1 MPMRDVIFRPEA
13 DADIEDIADYTIDQW
28 GKVQARK
35 YVAELRQAI
44 EALGGTA
51 ERHPLSDQPFPGL
64 RRMRSRH
71 HLVYYLCDESHVDV
85 LRVLHERM
93 DASAQLGE

>member
-1 MPMRDVIFRPEA
+1 MRDVILRPEA

-28 GKVQARK
+28 GKEQARK

-44 EALGGTA
+44 EALSLNA
-51 ERHPLSDQPFPGL
+51 ERHPLSDQAFPGL

-71 HLVYYLCDESHVDV
+71 HLVYYLTNEAHIDV
-85 LRVLHERM
+85 VRVLHERM
-93 DASAQLGE
+93 DVSAQLGN